1 MLQGIGTLRYWEAA
15 VGGTPLYPDAVKMV
29 VADFGGVFGTPL
41 GQTLR
46 DWCTQRGWLLAWAL
60 GAAGQNVQA
69 EWFGQ
74 PPIYALFNQ
83 RSLDPVVAAAAS
95 VANVSALT
103 TPAIQ
108 TEFDELWVFIENYR
122 ATHPP
127 PPPVPGDPIP
137 PPQFNATVITYWFEQ
152 QPKELLVQQLTGA
165 HDCGRQAADNCV
177 GTLAFDGS
185 CVCYTT

>member
-1 MLQGIGTLRYWEAA
+1 M
-15 VGGTPLYPDAVKMV
+15 GGTPLYPHAVKMV
-29 VADFGGVFGTPL
+29 IAGLASLFGTPL

-46 DWCTQRGWLLAWAL
+46 DWCAQRGWLLTWAL
-60 GAAGQNVQA
+60 GAAGQSVQA

-103 TPAIQ
+103 TSAVQI
-108 TEFDELWVFIENYR
+108 EFDKLWEFIENYR

-127 PPPVPGDPIP
+127 HAPTPGSPIP
-137 PPQFNATVITYWFEQ
+137 PPQFNVSVITYWFEN
-152 QPKELLVQQLTGA
+152 QPKGLLIQQLTGT
-165 HDCGRQAADNCV
+165 HDCGAQAADTCV
-177 GTLAFDGS
+177 GTLASDGS
-185 CVCYTT
+185 CVCYTA

>member
-29 VADFGGVFGTPL
+29 VADFGGVFGTLL

-46 DWCTQRGWLLAWAL
+46 DWCTQRGWLLTWAL

-137 PPQFNATVITYWFEQ
+137 PP
-152 QPKELLVQQLTGA
+152 LL
-165 HDCGRQAADNCV
+165 
-177 GTLAFDGS
+177 
-185 CVCYTT
+185 